1 MKIESIIKRQ
11 QGSTVT
17 LGDQTYRW
25 NAGNGHVCEVED
37 PAHADRLLAVKEGF
51 RVAEEGGD
59 PAPEATKPAGGRK
72 KKAAA
77 TEEGG
82 DPAPEA

>member
-11 QGSTVT
+11 QGTTVV
-17 LGDQTYRW
+17 LGNKTYAW
-25 NAGNGHVCEVED
+25 NAGNSHVCEVENED
-37 PAHADRLLAVKEGF
+37 HAERLLAVKEGF
-51 RVAEEGGD
+51 RAVEEGSD

-72 KKAAA
+72 KKAT
-77 TEEGG
+77 TEEGS